1 MKKIIRIVVLSL
13 GLILVACNESSSSA
27 SSSSAMK
34 NAIPEYTG
42 AGSVTVDA
50 DDDWTYNA
58 SYGGVP
64 QDDFAAYLVQIK
76 ASGWKLDE
84 NYSVQGLTYSYVF
97 YKDESTLYFSV
108 MYYIGSS
115 TMEIEVYD
123 EADW

>member
-1 MKKIIRIVVLSL
+1 MKNLILMVVLSL
-13 GLILVACNESSSSA
+13 GLILVACNDSSSS
-27 SSSSAMK
+27 SSSGAMK
-34 NAIPEYTG
+34 DAIPEYTG
-42 AGSVTVDA
+42 AGSVTVDV

-58 SYGGVP
+58 SYGGVS
-64 QDDFAAYLVQIK
+64 QDDFAAYLAQIK

-97 YKDESTLYFSV
+97 YKDGSTLYFSV